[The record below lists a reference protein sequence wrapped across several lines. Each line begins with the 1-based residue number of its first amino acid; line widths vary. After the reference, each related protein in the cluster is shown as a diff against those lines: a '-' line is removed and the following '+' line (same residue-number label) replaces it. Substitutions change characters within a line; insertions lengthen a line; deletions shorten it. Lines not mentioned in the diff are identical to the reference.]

1 MIGKLTGIID
11 TTIHPPIMEVGD
23 VGYSVHIPQN
33 VKATGA
39 KQILYI
45 HTYVREDAL
54 DLYGFTT
61 LDDLS
66 LFKLLIT
73 VSGIGPRTALLIM
86 DKGSDAIERAIRE
99 SDVDFFTSIP
109 RLGKKNAQ
117 KVIIELKSK
126 IGSFRDLDLKD
137 EGTEGNDLVNALVS
151 MGFARKEVHAIIP
164 KIDAILPIEQKIRA
178 ALKLLG
184 K

>member
-1 MIGKLTGIID
+1 MIGKLTGILD
-11 TTIHPPIMEVGD
+11 TTTIPAIMEVAD
-23 VGYSVHIPQN
+23 VGYAVQVPQT
-33 VKATGA
+33 VKSTGA
-39 KQILYI
+39 KQTLYI
-45 HTYVREDAL
+45 HTHVREDAL
-54 DLYGFTT
+54 DLFGFPTH
-61 LDDLS
+61 DDLL

-73 VSGIGPRTALLIM
+73 VSGIGPRTALLVM
-86 DKGSDAIERAIRE
+86 DKGNESIERAIRE
-99 SDVDFFTSIP
+99 SDVDFFTTIP

-137 EGTEGNDLVNALVS
+137 ESGEGSDLVNALVS
-151 MGFARKEVHAIIP
+151 MGFARKEVHAVIP
-164 KIDAILPIEQKIRA
+164 KIDTTLPVEQKIRA